1 MKARGSQFTTIALTA
16 AVATAA
22 TIFAR
27 NFISGEKI
35 KQRVKRRYAVSDPQ
49 FGLAELE

>member
-1 MKARGSQFTTIALTA
+1 MMKARGSQFTTIALTA
-16 AVATAA
+16 AAAA
-22 TIFAR
+22 TIFAS
-27 NFISGEKI
+27 NFISSEKI